1 MDILIHI
8 LIIVIIGGFF
18 FIDKYSASFNPM
30 MFVIIF
36 SILGLVM
43 LQVSNIE
50 YVDTAV
56 LNKINSTSYS
66 FNTIDLTSTGLG
78 LFNVQSFFVLIY
90 WWFMIL
96 GVLNIAL
103 GRKDSQKN
111 E

>member
-1 MDILIHI
+1 
-8 LIIVIIGGFF
+8 
-18 FIDKYSASFNPM
+18 M

-50 YVDTAV
+50 YINTAV
-56 LNKINSTSYS
+56 STTINLTNSTTTS
-66 FNTIDLTSTGLG
+66 FETIDLTTTGLG
-78 LFNVQSFFVLIY
+78 LFNVQSFLVLTY

-96 GVLNIAL
+96 SVLNFAI
-103 GRKDSQKN
+103 GKKETRKD